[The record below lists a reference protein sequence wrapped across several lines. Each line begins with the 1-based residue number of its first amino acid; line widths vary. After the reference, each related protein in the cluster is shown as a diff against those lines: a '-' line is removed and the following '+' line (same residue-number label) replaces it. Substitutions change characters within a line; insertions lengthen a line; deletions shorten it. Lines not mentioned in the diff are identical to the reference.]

1 MSEEICQGTVGGQ
14 FSIPFVLTARQY
26 GAFVLADAASGQ
38 GPGTPR
44 QRGHKIVTVQ
54 GSHGAVFGVLVQID
68 WRIRVSRYNADR
80 KQVSCHPTVNIKMG
94 TGAVSRYK
102 LSRNQK
108 SIKVQNLHWGH
119 LCGVRVV
126 IYKGHIIESRMFKNR
141 DKQMTYI
148 VRVSKS
154 AVSFIVMQDLSKRVE
169 SFLFFIVEQ
178 ELSFE
183 VV

>member
-1 MSEEICQGTVGGQ
+1 
-14 FSIPFVLTARQY
+14 
-26 GAFVLADAASGQ
+26 
-38 GPGTPR
+38 
-44 QRGHKIVTVQ
+44 
-54 GSHGAVFGVLVQID
+54 
-68 WRIRVSRYNADR
+68 
-80 KQVSCHPTVNIKMG
+80 
-94 TGAVSRYK
+94 
-102 LSRNQK
+102 
-108 SIKVQNLHWGH
+108 
-119 LCGVRVV
+119 
-126 IYKGHIIESRMFKNR
+126 MFKNR